1 MGQARS
7 VLLTSIPVEGE
18 LLRQFLIHAMQKAWS
33 HSVSNPN
40 FRSAGVALDNTRSKQ
55 TQHSISWLSFNASSC
70 FCFFSHTFLCS
81 SLSSGLKGC
90 KQHFPQ
96 VGQIFPWMWGHSSP
110 RGQSPAAANEQM
122 GCSSGLTVPG
132 LKVLTSSKESKES
145 WWKESKFH
153 VGFKHEEGTGLKSR
167 SDTPGRKTRA
177 RGLEA
182 EAGDDRGTG
191 DEDEADGWGREAL
204 TCSYLHRLP

>member
-1 MGQARS
+1 MGQALS

-40 FRSAGVALDNTRSKQ
+40 LRSAGVALDNTRSKQ

-70 FCFFSHTFLCS
+70 LCFFSQTFLCS

-96 VGQIFPWMWGHSSP
+96 VGQIVPWMWGHSFP

-122 GCSSGLTVPG
+122 GSSSGLTVPG
-132 LKVLTSSKESKES
+132 LEVLTSSTES
-145 WWKESKFH
+145 WWRESKFH
-153 VGFKHEEGTGLKSR
+153 VGFKDEEGTGLKSL
-167 SDTPGRKTRA
+167 SATPGRKAQA
-177 RGLEA
+177 RVLEA
-182 EAGDDRGTG
+182 EAGDGRGTA
-191 DEDEADGWGREAL
+191 DEDEADGWGLEAL

>member
-1 MGQARS
+1 MGQALS

-40 FRSAGVALDNTRSKQ
+40 FRSAGVGLDNTRSKQ

-90 KQHFPQ
+90 KQHFPH
-96 VGQIFPWMWGHSSP
+96 VGQIFPWIWGHSSP
-110 RGQSPAAANEQM
+110 RGQSPAAAYEQM
-122 GCSSGLTVPG
+122 GCSSGLTIPG
-132 LKVLTSSKESKES
+132 LKVLSSSKES
-145 WWKESKFH
+145 WWRESKFH
-153 VGFKHEEGTGLKSR
+153 VGFKHDEGTGLKSL
-167 SDTPGRKTRA
+167 SEAPGRKAQA
-177 RGLEA
+177 RGGLEA
-182 EAGDDRGTG
+182 EPGDER
-191 DEDEADGWGREAL
+191 DEDEADGREAL